1 MENLRHVLVWGRKR
15 FSLYLGINLFIVKC
29 PYHIAHDIYYCLEK
43 SALFEMKNES
53 EQRVFN
59 KMADQLPASCDFS

>member
-1 MENLRHVLVWGRKR
+1 M
-15 FSLYLGINLFIVKC
+15 
-29 PYHIAHDIYYCLEK
+29 IYYCLEK

-59 KMADQLPASCDFS
+59 KMADQVPASCDFSKISEKKIYQEIFSWNIQPEILWKITGPQNLGS